1 MSFAEG
7 RPTSI
12 RREEITQE
20 LPSEDDISGS
30 DISDQDK
37 QLRSPFPFT
46 AEMILTFG
54 IGIDIYNQQPVPQD
68 SDDARASV
76 VRQMRAKSA
85 AQYDELPLD
94 MMWNAAK

>member
-1 MSFAEG
+1 
-7 RPTSI
+7 
-12 RREEITQE
+12 
-20 LPSEDDISGS
+20 
-30 DISDQDK
+30 
-37 QLRSPFPFT
+37 
-46 AEMILTFG
+46 MILTFG